1 MAINTAYEAYRK
13 SDSEYIEGIET
24 PHGRVKILFEAV
36 VDNVDNLIESH
47 PEKARLL
54 KSLLAQF
61 NSEQAD
67 PVVPSAFEVP
77 ILIDKYD
84 GQKYEEG
91 DDYIY
96 WSN

>member
-1 MAINTAYEAYRK
+1 MSALISQYQNSKPSVINMSK
-13 SDSEYIEGIET
+13 KISIIG
-24 PHGRVKILFEAV
+24 GRGFTGQELIK
-36 VDNVDNLIESH
+36 LIESH
-47 PEKARLL
+47 PEKAQLL
-54 KSLLAQF
+54 KSLLAEF